1 MTANNS
7 NAIVPVWTLATEEV
21 SLPNLFGEGNLT
33 PARLAELRTV
43 LASLAVSP
51 IATLEVH
58 TKADRRARSGG
69 IRLHAA
75 SPLANQ
81 LSQLVSQTVKSGAT
95 AKSVSP
101 ALDAAAAGDVLYR
114 MVVPAKVAAQ
124 FGQGLVKPMIA
135 KGVPGGIYGGLRDA
149 ASIVGNAAFVP
160 VAGKAATAGA
170 GAAAAGAGG
179 AVGAAGAAG
188 GAVATAGVITVAAP
202 LVLMAVAVGVSAYAE
217 HERQQAIERITDLL
231 QQLHDNDLE
240 KERSELDGCRDAID
254 KATAVLLDQGR
265 IGPALGLDSAVHAIS
280 KSLELTRRRLSKW
293 QASLAS
299 LPEGPVEL
307 TALTKE
313 FPGIHE
319 EGGIFRA
326 HLELARLTIALKR
339 RVLVLQAVEQAQMD
353 GGSNP
358 FANFVSALQEDE
370 RRVNELES
378 ALSSILLHLSTLE
391 LRRHTGLF
399 HPVSTPG
406 EVDALLRAVYRL
418 RNFANDLSVGGT
430 HADVAI
436 EIERSND
443 GSLVVF
449 PAEAV

>member
-1 MTANNS
+1 MTANN

-21 SLPNLFGEGNLT
+21 ILPNLFGEGDLT

-43 LASLAVSP
+43 LASLAASP

-58 TKADRRARSGG
+58 TMTDRRHRSGG
-69 IRLHAA
+69 IMLHAA

-81 LSQLVSQTVKSGAT
+81 LSQLVSQTAKSAAT
-95 AKSVSP
+95 AKSVAP
-101 ALDAAAAGDVLYR
+101 ALNAAGTGEVLYR

-124 FGQGLVKPMIA
+124 VGKGLVKPMIA
-135 KGVPGGIYGGLRDA
+135 KGVPGGVYGGLRDGA
-149 ASIVGNAAFVP
+149 RIVGNAAFVP

-188 GAVATAGVITVAAP
+188 GAVAAAGVITVAAP

-231 QQLHDNDLE
+231 EQLHDDKLE
-240 KERSELDGCRDAID
+240 VERSELDGCRDAID

-280 KSLELTRRRLSKW
+280 KSLALSRRRSVKW
-293 QASLAS
+293 QDSLEN

-307 TALTKE
+307 KTLTKA

-319 EGGIFRA
+319 DGGTFRA

-339 RVLVLQAVEQAQMD
+339 RVLVLQAVEHAQME

-358 FANFVSALQEDE
+358 FANFVGALQEDE
-370 RRVNELES
+370 RRVNDLES
-378 ALSSILLHLSTLE
+378 ALSSILLRLSTIE
-391 LRRHTGLF
+391 LKRHTGLL

-406 EVDALLRAVYRL
+406 EVDALLAAVYRL
-418 RNFANDLSVGGT
+418 RDFGDDLNLGASQP
-430 HADVAI
+430 DVAI
-436 EIERSND
+436 EIERSNG
-443 GSLVVF
+443 GSLIVY
-449 PAEAV
+449 PAEAI